1 MQNFATA
8 ITRFQPIEYSKLNSV
23 RYLDSK
29 YRNFSKFIYT
39 CNDSN
44 ARRIFTVILIQTVFS
59 ILCIAL
65 YRCIVK
71 LANCLSL
78 FLFFFFF
85 RKFTKKKKI
94 FFFFFFF
101 LENLPQK
108 QTFLCIRP
116 IGRKIHFHEERTIVS
131 LDVPII

>member
-8 ITRFQPIEYSKLNSV
+8 ITRFQPIKYSKLNSV

-78 FLFFFFF
+78 FLFFF
-85 RKFTKKKKI
+85 
-94 FFFFFFF
+94 

-108 QTFLCIRP
+108 QTCLCIRP

>member
-44 ARRIFTVILIQTVFS
+44 ARRIFTVILIQTVLS

-85 RKFTKKKKI
+85 RKFTTETNISLYSANWK
-94 FFFFFFF
+94 
-101 LENLPQK
+101 ED
-108 QTFLCIRP
+108 TFPRRTDDRIV
-116 IGRKIHFHEERTIVS
+116 GRSDHLTFELQS
-131 LDVPII
+131 IIPK

>member
-44 ARRIFTVILIQTVFS
+44 ARRIFTVILIQTVLS

-85 RKFTKKKKI
+85 KKFTTKKKISLYSANWK
-94 FFFFFFF
+94 
-101 LENLPQK
+101 ED
-108 QTFLCIRP
+108 TFPRRTDDRIV
-116 IGRKIHFHEERTIVS
+116 GRSDHLTFELQS
-131 LDVPII
+131 IIPK

>member
-85 RKFTKKKKI
+85 FFRKFTTETNISLYSANWK
-94 FFFFFFF
+94 
-101 LENLPQK
+101 ED
-108 QTFLCIRP
+108 TFPRRTDDRIV
-116 IGRKIHFHEERTIVS
+116 GRSDHLTFELQS
-131 LDVPII
+131 IIPK

>member
-1 MQNFATA
+1 MQNFAIA

-44 ARRIFTVILIQTVFS
+44 ARRIFTVILIQTVLS

-78 FLFFFFF
+78 FLFFF
-85 RKFTKKKKI
+85 RKFTTETNISLYSANWK
-94 FFFFFFF
+94 
-101 LENLPQK
+101 ED
-108 QTFLCIRP
+108 TFPRRTNDRIV
-116 IGRKIHFHEERTIVS
+116 GRSDHLTFELQS
-131 LDVPII
+131 IIPK